1 MANGLVML
9 AQETKP
15 KLGCSHVKQLVSCDF
30 RHSSGTMDKKMK
42 SLILCTWWGSKMNH
56 MNSYT
61 KSFGYMGLQ
70 IAIAEPFLAFPVE
83 MVFSSNNVGGQSCI
97 TWHINL
103 MSSWCEVQ
111 IMLLA
116 AKHKFDFFSILAKHE
131 VVFCSAELLWDFTR
145 TMTPSTILQSSMG
158 EYSILKR
165 APLEMLRPGH
175 LHATV

>member
-1 MANGLVML
+1 MVGFKNEPHKFLHQELWAHGFANCHCRAISGFPGGDGL
-9 AQETKP
+9 
-15 KLGCSHVKQLVSCDF
+15 
-30 RHSSGTMDKKMK
+30 
-42 SLILCTWWGSKMNH
+42 
-56 MNSYT
+56 
-61 KSFGYMGLQ
+61 
-70 IAIAEPFLAFPVE
+70 
-83 MVFSSNNVGGQSCI
+83 SSNNVGGQSCI

-131 VVFCSAELLWDFTR
+131 VVFCSAELLWDSTR

-175 LHATV
+175 FACYCLKTNETKLWLLIVNGWLNQCRS